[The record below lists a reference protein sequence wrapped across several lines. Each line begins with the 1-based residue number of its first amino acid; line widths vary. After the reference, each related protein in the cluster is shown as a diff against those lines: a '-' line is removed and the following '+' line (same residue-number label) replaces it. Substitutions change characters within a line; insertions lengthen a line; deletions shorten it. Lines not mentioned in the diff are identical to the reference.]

1 MINYISRTALLTIIT
16 VLTTFSLNAAELPFT
31 VKVTGKGTPV
41 IFIPGYTCGGAVWD
55 AAVAKFS
62 PSRECHVL
70 TIRGFGGEAAA
81 TKPFTLADVKDG
93 IKTYITEKKLKNVL
107 MVGHSMGGF
116 LAMWTATEM
125 QQPQLAGI
133 VIVDALPFMAALADS
148 TAKERG
154 FDSTAAA
161 QLETMMK
168 SQSYEMRKQQG
179 KPMAAYYCSDSTFHP
194 QIAEWSAVADPHTS
208 ARLIMDMSGTDLR
221 DDLAKIKVPV
231 LALTAW
237 EPGYNVPVESI
248 RNTWAK
254 QYAAAP
260 DFTLKMIT
268 PSRHFIMYDAPE
280 LFYSELNTFIV
291 KTVPAAK

>member
-1 MINYISRTALLTIIT
+1 MLHHIARLALLTAIT
-16 VLTTFSLNAAELPFT
+16 VFVKFNLRAAELPFT
-31 VKVTGKGTPV
+31 VKVSGKGSPV

-55 AAVAKFS
+55 ATVTKFS
-62 PSRECHVL
+62 PEHECHVL
-70 TIRGFGGEAAA
+70 TIRGFGGEPAAVQ
-81 TKPFTLADVKDG
+81 PFTLADVKNG

-107 MVGHSMGGF
+107 IAGHSMGGF
-116 LAMWTATEM
+116 LAMWVATEM

-148 TAKERG
+148 TAQERS
-154 FDSTAAA
+154 FDSTSAA
-161 QLETMMK
+161 QLETMLK

-179 KPMAAYYCSDSTFHP
+179 KPMAAYYCSDSTFHL
-194 QIAEWSAVADPHTS
+194 QIAEWSAVSDPHTS

-221 DDLAKIKVPV
+221 DDIAKIKVPV

-248 RNTWAK
+248 RSTWAK
-254 QYAAAP
+254 QYAAVP
-260 DFTLKMIT
+260 NFTLKMVT

-280 LFYSELNTFIV
+280 VFYSELNTFIA

>member
-1 MINYISRTALLTIIT
+1 MFNYISRIALLTAIT
-16 VLTTFSLNAAELPFT
+16 VITTFGLKAAELPFT
-31 VKVTGKGTPV
+31 VKVTGKGSPV

-55 AAVAKFS
+55 ATVAKFS
-62 PSRECHVL
+62 SSRECHVL

-81 TKPFTLADVKDG
+81 AKPFTLADVKNG
-93 IKTYITEKKLKNVL
+93 IKTYITEKKLKQVVI
-107 MVGHSMGGF
+107 VGHSMGGF
-116 LAMWTATEM
+116 LAMWSATEM

-161 QLETMMK
+161 QLETMLK

-179 KPMAAYYCSDSTFHP
+179 KPMAAYYCSDSTFHS
-194 QIAEWSAVADPHTS
+194 QIAEWSAVSDPHTS

-221 DDLAKIKVPV
+221 DDAAKIKVPV

-237 EPGYNVPVESI
+237 ETGYNVPAESI
-248 RNTWAK
+248 RSTWAK
-254 QYAAAP
+254 QYAAVP
-260 DFTLKMIT
+260 DFTLQMIT

-280 LFYSELNTFIV
+280 LFYSELNTFIA